1 VPTERTRPP
10 GPRPASPSPQARVH
24 PVVAQAP
31 WTWHGSSPQPSEDA
45 ADVLI
50 VGLGYVGLTLAV
62 GLAAAG
68 AAVVG
73 FDVDATRGADLRRGD
88 LPFYEPGLA
97 ETLAELPEERL
108 RFTGTLP
115 ERLPRAVV
123 ICVGTPVDEATH
135 QPDLAALQQVVAA
148 LRGRVTDDH
157 VVVLRSTVPVGTA
170 RRVIVGPLRESAP
183 HLRFAVCPERTI
195 QGQALRE
202 LRELPQVIGGL
213 DLASADAASQLFRP
227 LSPRQVRVSS
237 IEAAE
242 MVKLV
247 NNCHTDTIYGFG
259 NEVALLAEALGLD
272 AVEVIDAANVE
283 YPRPNLHR
291 PGFVGGGCLTK
302 DPYLLMASTA
312 DAGHVP
318 GLVAAARRL
327 NEAVPEHQVDRLLR
341 ALKDGREDGH
351 ADGAGETR
359 RVLVCGLA
367 YKGSPP
373 TDDTRGSPAPPVI
386 ARLRDHGVDVV
397 AHDHMVSAATAE
409 RMGAR
414 LVDDVAE
421 GFAGSDG
428 VIVLTDHPGYAALD
442 ARAAVATM
450 RRPGVVVDGWGV
462 LAAQLEGLPAD
473 EVTYLRFG
481 RG

>member
-1 VPTERTRPP
+1 M
-10 GPRPASPSPQARVH
+10 
-24 PVVAQAP
+24 AQAP
-31 WTWHGSSPQPSEDA
+31 WTWRATGPAGSPGAAAAPRTAGPADQ

-73 FDVDATRGADLRRGD
+73 FDVDAARGADLRRGD
-88 LPFYEPGLA
+88 LPFYEPGLS

-115 ERLPRAVV
+115 EPLPTAVV
-123 ICVGTPVDEATH
+123 ICVGTPVVEATH
-135 QPDLAALQQVVAA
+135 QPDLTALQKVVDA
-148 LRGRVTDDH
+148 LRGRLADDH
-157 VVVLRSTVPVGTA
+157 LVVLRSTVPVGTA
-170 RRVIVGPLRESAP
+170 RRVIVGPLQEQAP
-183 HLRFAVCPERTI
+183 RLRFAVCPERTI

-213 DLASADAASQLFRP
+213 DPASADAASALFRP
-227 LSPRQVRVSS
+227 LSPRQVQVSS

-272 AVEVIDAANVE
+272 ALEVIDAANVE
-283 YPRPNLHR
+283 YPRPNLNR

-318 GLVAAARRL
+318 ELVAAARRL

-341 ALKDGREDGH
+341 ALKDGREAAAGDGE
-351 ADGAGETR
+351 DGAGETR

-367 YKGSPP
+367 YKGTPP

-386 ARLRDHGVDVV
+386 ARLRAHGVDVV
-397 AHDHMVSAATAE
+397 AHDHMVTAATAE

-414 LVDDVAE
+414 LVDDLAD

-428 VIVLTDHPGYAALD
+428 VIVLTDHPGYAAID

-462 LAAQLEGLPAD
+462 LADQLEGLPAD
-473 EVTYLRFG
+473 EVTYMRFG

>member
-1 VPTERTRPP
+1 MTRPP
-10 GPRPASPSPQARVH
+10 ADTPLP
-24 PVVAQAP
+24 
-31 WTWHGSSPQPSEDA
+31 D

-62 GLAAAG
+62 GLAEAG
-68 AAVVG
+68 ANVVG
-73 FDVDATRGADLRRGD
+73 FDVSAARSADLGSGD

-97 ETLAELPEERL
+97 ETVAALPPHRL
-108 RFTGTLP
+108 RATNTLP
-115 ERLPRAVV
+115 DVLPPATV
-123 ICVGTPVDEATH
+123 ICVGTPIVEATR
-135 QPDLAALQQVVAA
+135 QPDLTALKQVAGA
-148 LRGRVTDDH
+148 LREQISDGQL
-157 VVVLRSTVPVGTA
+157 VVLRSTVPVGTS
-170 RRVIVGPLRESAP
+170 RRVIVSALQERAP
-183 HLRFAVCPERTI
+183 HVRFAVCPERTI

-213 DLASADAASQLFRP
+213 DAASAEAASQLFRP
-227 LSPRQVRVSS
+227 LSPRQARVSS

-272 AVEVIDAANVE
+272 AGEVIGAANID
-283 YPRPNLHR
+283 YPRPDLNQ

-312 DAGHVP
+312 EHGHVP
-318 GLVAAARRL
+318 ELVSAARRL

-341 ALKDGREDGH
+341 ALKNRPEP
-351 ADGAGETR
+351 TSP

-367 YKGSPP
+367 YKGTPP

-397 AHDHMVSAATAE
+397 AHDHMVTSEVAE
-409 RMGAR
+409 RMGAP
-414 LVDDVAE
+414 LVDLAD

-428 VIVLTDHPGYAALD
+428 VIVLTNHPGYAAFD

-462 LAAQLEGLPAD
+462 LADQLDGAPAED
-473 EVTYLRFG
+473 VTYLRYG